1 MNLTMSLTTRAV
13 KITTKILMDSLE
25 GLPVSHCHQ
34 WLSLYARAIIIFV
47 RVFIV
52 LVVKLIIKFY
62 CQMILRKLFFT
73 YVYVD
78 EFFTAKID
86 LFRHRLQRSEYKSL
100 SITIAFSFRLLR
112 LSLLSL
118 FFLSFSF
125 LSVILD
131 LWDAWNL
138 PFGLFSDK
146 WLHVCLVR

>member
-1 MNLTMSLTTRAV
+1 
-13 KITTKILMDSLE
+13 
-25 GLPVSHCHQ
+25 
-34 WLSLYARAIIIFV
+34 
-47 RVFIV
+47 
-52 LVVKLIIKFY
+52 
-62 CQMILRKLFFT
+62 MILRKLSFT

-131 LWDAWNL
+131 LWDA
-138 PFGLFSDK
+138 
-146 WLHVCLVR
+146 

>member
-1 MNLTMSLTTRAV
+1 
-13 KITTKILMDSLE
+13 
-25 GLPVSHCHQ
+25 
-34 WLSLYARAIIIFV
+34 
-47 RVFIV
+47 
-52 LVVKLIIKFY
+52 
-62 CQMILRKLFFT
+62 MILRKLFFT

-112 LSLLSL
+112 LYLLSL

-131 LWDAWNL
+131 LWDA
-138 PFGLFSDK
+138 
-146 WLHVCLVR
+146 